1 MSGHPTLDETSRPEA
16 AFVLVVMQSTFWVTA
31 GISAL
36 PFVLAGE
43 YWMLAL
49 GAASFALAAFGY
61 VLAIGLVRR
70 SRRSR
75 RFTLVLEII
84 CLVGASL
91 LLAVPIGAN
100 HGVVALMVNIA
111 LPVAVIGLLRGK
123 RMRAAFSRA
132 S

>member
-1 MSGHPTLDETSRPEA
+1 MSESHSSRPEA
-16 AFVLVVMQSTFWVTA
+16 AFVLLLMQSTFWVMA
-31 GISAL
+31 GISAI

-49 GAASFALAAFGY
+49 AAASIGLAASGY
-61 VLAIGLVRR
+61 FLAIGLVRR

-100 HGVVALMVNIA
+100 RGVVALMVNVA

-123 RMRAAFSRA
+123 KMRAAFSLA
-132 S
+132 SQPRP